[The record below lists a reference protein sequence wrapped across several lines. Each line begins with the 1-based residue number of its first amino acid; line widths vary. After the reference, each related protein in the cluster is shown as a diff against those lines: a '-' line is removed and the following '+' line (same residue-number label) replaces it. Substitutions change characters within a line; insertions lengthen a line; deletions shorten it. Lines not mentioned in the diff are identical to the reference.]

1 MQNATAI
8 PTAFFHSD
16 ARNRLANQVINNYA
30 TGHAT
35 MDVIIGAAGLL
46 VPGGGVAAMLVSLA
60 AQAPVIY
67 NPMVKSLARIYSAT
81 PDQFT
86 TGLVTSTTIAG
97 SAFDVGD
104 EILAE
109 ALSTEFGQEFLLSI
123 LHEIWPELGVGTL
136 LSFIPF
142 AGGFIAA
149 GLDATLAATLTWRV
163 GITTILYFM
172 NGEEWVGGSKANTL
186 QKAKQVIGVMSPK
199 TNNRVNLNDLANS
212 VPETKKKALAGIKQ
226 QINVLKRANN
236 TISKSEIR
244 HILTSE
250 GVNASLVDE
259 ALQAI

>member
-30 TGHAT
+30 AGHAL
-35 MDVIIGAAGLL
+35 MDVVIGAAGLL
-46 VPGGGVAAMLVSLA
+46 VPGGGVAAMLASLA

-67 NPMVKSLARIYSAT
+67 SPMVRSLARIYSAT

-86 TGLVTSTTIAG
+86 RGIVTAATIVGA
-97 SAFDVGD
+97 AVDIGD
-104 EILAE
+104 EVLAE
-109 ALSTEFGQEFLLSI
+109 ALSSEFGQEFLLSI

-172 NGEEWVGGSKANTL
+172 NNEEWVGGSKANTL
-186 QKAKQVIGVMSPK
+186 RQAKQIVGVMSPK
-199 TNNRVNLNDLANS
+199 THNRVDLSSLANR
-212 VPETKKKALAGIKQ
+212 VPEVKRKALTGIKQ
-226 QINVLKRANN
+226 QINVLKRANS

-244 HILTSE
+244 EILTSE
-250 GVNASLVDE
+250 GVDAALVDE
-259 ALQAI
+259 ALQTT